1 MAGYQCPGT
10 TCVNDPVVPIGCG
23 TPSAT
28 LTAAPTRVRSGQTST
43 LTLTATGV
51 TTSCTVTGPGV
62 NSVTA
67 ASSCGVSRTIVTP
80 AITSQVTYKVT
91 CDGTVDIAKIIVN
104 LVPKVIEF

>member
-1 MAGYQCPGT
+1 M
-10 TCVNDPVVPIGCG
+10 NDPVVPIGCG

-67 ASSCGVSRTIVTP
+67 ASSCGVSKTIVTP

-91 CDGTVDIAKIIVN
+91 CDSSVDIAKIIVN